1 MKKEEEKRK
10 KERKKERRKQFFLER
25 FSFSIPEKNNSKRD
39 KARINI
45 FKNVI
50 YL

>member
-39 KARINI
+39 KEENKY
-45 FKNVI
+45 F
-50 YL
+50 